1 VNGVSI
7 LQLIRDQF
15 LPKNVPPSVA
25 RAGLTVLQ
33 VFWVGSAVSVALA
46 FHKFGDKG
54 TAASAILAA
63 NAIFTALSLTMAMF
77 FWPRAIN
84 VKNDPELLRSDA
96 RWYVYLLTTQ
106 LFWTVIV
113 GIGATGMTI
122 LSLAIDSLAKEFT
135 STLLAI
141 CVGLTAYQ
149 VLLLGQSVFRLYA
162 ATFWLAR
169 S

>member
-1 VNGVSI
+1 MNGVSI
-7 LQLIRDQF
+7 LRLIRDQF
-15 LPKNVPPSVA
+15 LPKNTPPSVG
-25 RAGLTVLQ
+25 RKRLTGLQAGWVVLAAM
-33 VFWVGSAVSVALA
+33 VAILYALFGDSGSASSSV
-46 FHKFGDKG
+46 
-54 TAASAILAA
+54 LAA

-77 FWPRAIN
+77 FWPRAIDI
-84 VKNDPELLRSDA
+84 KNDPKLLKSDA

-113 GIGATGMTI
+113 GIFATGATI
-122 LSLAIDSLAKEFT
+122 LCLAIDSFLKPVT
-135 STLLAI
+135 DNLLAV

-162 ATFWLAR
+162 ATFWLSR

>member
-1 VNGVSI
+1 VNGISI
-7 LQLIRDQF
+7 FQLIRDQF
-15 LPKNVPPSVA
+15 VPRNVPPSVA
-25 RAGLTVLQ
+25 RGRLTLLQ
-33 VFWVGSAVSVALA
+33 ALWIVCAVAIGLA
-46 FHKFGDKG
+46 FYKFGDRAD
-54 TAASAILAA
+54 AASAILAA

-77 FWPRAIN
+77 FWPKAIN
-84 VKNDPELLRSDA
+84 LKNDPELLHTDA

-113 GIGATGMTI
+113 GISATGATI
-122 LSLAIDSLAKEFT
+122 LSLAIESYAKPAT
-135 STLLAI
+135 AVLLAV